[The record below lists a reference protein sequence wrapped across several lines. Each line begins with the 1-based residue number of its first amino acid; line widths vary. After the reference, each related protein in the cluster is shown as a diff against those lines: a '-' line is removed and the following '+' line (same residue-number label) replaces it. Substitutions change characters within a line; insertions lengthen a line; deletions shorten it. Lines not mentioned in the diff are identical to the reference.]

1 MFTRE
6 RSVEVKLGRVGQRE
20 EVREGVRLKRS
31 LLRRCRT
38 PMRGSLLRE
47 EEVAVVVGRGKVS
60 LNLGHHKLFEL
71 IKIGSRRESLILFTS
86 LVSSYRLFVLS
97 TCCHYSHVAHS
108 QPGTREESK
117 CSSQKA
123 VQQIDPLPL
132 PQTTS
137 KYFD

>member
-1 MFTRE
+1 M
-6 RSVEVKLGRVGQRE
+6 RS
-20 EVREGVRLKRS
+20 
-31 LLRRCRT
+31 
-38 PMRGSLLRE
+38 SLLRE

-108 QPGTREESK
+108 QPGTKEESK
-117 CSSQKA
+117 CSSQK
-123 VQQIDPLPL
+123 LYNKS
-132 PQTTS
+132 TTLS
-137 KYFD
+137 LSPTIPKHLD